1 MSFPGAAPPL
11 EGVIPDL
18 AHPQDVLRTVN
29 YVTQALTIFF
39 VTIFVGIRFYAKTR
53 LLGGGFTADD
63 CGLMCI
69 KGARAPAEA
78 DLRKQTRRIRLMYAT

>member
-1 MSFPGAAPPL
+1 MSFPGAAPPP

-29 YVTQALTIFF
+29 YVTQALTITF
-39 VTIFVGIRFYAKTR
+39 VSIFVGIRFYAKTR

-63 CGLMCI
+63 CGLMYI
-69 KGARAPAEA
+69 RGIRGPSEA
-78 DLRKQTRRIRLMYAT
+78 DLRK